1 MESFWIIIRKYY
13 HMNPELLLF
22 LLLLYVSVFFVYIV
36 KFIDFQSKSVS
47 MSRLNRVSGMVTIL
61 NEWFILCRWTILSPE
76 LFLLLKWNDW
86 LSFEVLYAVIFAV
99 HVDWGEKTCYQ
110 GVCPLVSYQYTWIG
124 LILRITDIWCCFK
137 SLASHSIS
145 PVKVSVVLVVSLN
158 LSFTP

>member
-22 LLLLYVSVFFVYIV
+22 LLLIYVSVFFVYIV

-61 NEWFILCRWTILSPE
+61 NEWFILCRWTMLSPE

-86 LSFEVLYAVIFAV
+86 ILKFWSPLCCNICSSRRLRGENLLSGCMSSCKLSVYLN
-99 HVDWGEKTCYQ
+99 
-110 GVCPLVSYQYTWIG
+110 
-124 LILRITDIWCCFK
+124 RIDFK
-137 SLASHSIS
+137 NNWYLM
-145 PVKVSVVLVVSLN
+145 L
-158 LSFTP
+158 F